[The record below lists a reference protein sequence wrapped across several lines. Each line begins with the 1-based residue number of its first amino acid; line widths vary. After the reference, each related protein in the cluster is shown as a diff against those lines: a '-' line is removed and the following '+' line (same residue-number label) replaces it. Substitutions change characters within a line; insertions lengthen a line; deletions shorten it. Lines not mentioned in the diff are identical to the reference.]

1 MTRQISRRVFA
12 SLLAVSGVSLAAG
25 TFVWRSSL
33 ESLIG
38 KIVAYRFPG
47 IKIDDASIAA
57 LTRDIKSAPF
67 VTFDRRLAIEAGAR
81 VASIIGIESLAQWK
95 SIAYQYYQLERKV
108 ATFLILG
115 SNYLDLKDP
124 GSETVTYRGVPD
136 VCPNRFAEYDK
147 Y

>member
-1 MTRQISRRVFA
+1 MLTA
-12 SLLAVSGVSLAAG
+12 SGASLAAG

-47 IKIDDASIAA
+47 IRIDDASIAA
-57 LTRDIKSAPF
+57 LTRDIKAAPF

-81 VASIIGIESLAQWK
+81 AAAIVGIHSLAQWK
-95 SIAYQYYQLERKV
+95 LIAYQYYQLERKV
-108 ATFLILG
+108 ATFIILG
-115 SNYLDLKDP
+115 SNYLDVKDLR
-124 GSETVTYRGVPD
+124 SDVVSYRGVPD
-136 VCPNRFAEYDK
+136 VCPNRFAEYDE